1 MVSTL
6 KSDPIFDLIGKYL
19 ASGEG
24 VETVKK
30 IAAVYQFD
38 ILEKKGGKV
47 AKTWTIDMKNDKGYC
62 KEGKPE
68 AYDSLFTM
76 VDTDFVAITEGKLNP
91 QMAVVQGKMKLKGN
105 MKKATAFT
113 PDLFPKPTPENM
125 QKYSKAKF

>member
-1 MVSTL
+1 MVSSL
-6 KSDPIFDLIGKYL
+6 KSEAIFDLITRYL

-24 VETVKK
+24 ADTVKK
-30 IAAVYQFD
+30 ISAIYQFD

-47 AKTWTIDMKNDKGYC
+47 VKTWTIDMKNDKGHC

-68 AYDSLFTM
+68 SYDSLFTL
-76 VDTDFVAITEGKLNP
+76 VDNDFVAIVEGKLNA
-91 QMAVVQGKMKLKGN
+91 QMAVVQGKMKIKGN